1 MDTINK
7 LARAFNRFPGIGP
20 RQAKRFVY
28 FLLKEGGNTTK
39 ELQRL
44 LEELPNE
51 VSQCRECFRYHT
63 DHSCRYCTDE
73 QRTRD
78 VLLVVATDADLDSIE
93 RSHTFNGMYFVLGG
107 TISLTEREPEKFV
120 RIRELLER
128 TKTVTPSEI
137 IMAFAA
143 NSEGDNTIDYLRSLL
158 ADSGMKLS
166 TLGRG
171 LSTGS
176 ELEYADTDTIRN
188 ALEGRK

>member
-1 MDTINK
+1 
-7 LARAFNRFPGIGP
+7 
-20 RQAKRFVY
+20 
-28 FLLKEGGNTTK
+28 
-39 ELQRL
+39 
-44 LEELPNE
+44 
-51 VSQCRECFRYHT
+51 
-63 DHSCRYCTDE
+63 
-73 QRTRD
+73 
-78 VLLVVATDADLDSIE
+78 
-93 RSHTFNGMYFVLGG
+93 MYFVLGG